1 MNDATRR
8 VILGRHDQKIVLR
21 LQNVG
26 RLRFIEFALTLPG
39 WVMPAQTIA
48 PPPSLPPA
56 EPLRLIAQRWMR
68 EQKRRAALGLLAFG
82 VSGLV
87 LSILP
92 ALYLTDDFTLVTFLW
107 LASFVFFAVAVVPA
121 RSRTKINLRLAR
133 LPIIFAVGG
142 LAFLAL
148 ALRVWNIGSIPFT
161 LGGDEAS
168 QGLESLRVLRGELR
182 SPFVTGWYSVPTM
195 SFFFNALSLS
205 LFGANI
211 TALRLPWALVGTAS
225 IVSTF
230 ALTTRLA
237 GLRVGLLTAGLLAAY
252 HYHIHYSRLG
262 SNQIADP
269 LFVSLAFFFF
279 YRALSRRQMFDW
291 LMVGVMCAGS
301 LYFYAGARLTL
312 ILIVVVIAY
321 ECLLDR
327 ARFWR
332 AHRIGLLVALGAF
345 LIIAAPIL
353 QFAFI
358 YPDDF
363 NARINQIGILQSG
376 WLEREI
382 DLRNESAPAI
392 LWDQFVRAA
401 LAFNYYPDRTVWYG
415 LRTPLLDPI
424 FGALFLLGLG
434 YATVR
439 ALTPRA
445 ERKFF
450 PMVAW
455 WWGAVILGGVL
466 TESPPSSQRLVTLT
480 VPVCFFIALALWKI
494 LRLARQAIA
503 PAPVNVVAFTAV
515 LLFAFISL
523 KTYFVDYTPQR
534 IYGSSRAE
542 LATMLAPTL
551 NDLKATHRFYFV
563 GAPFMYWGFATIP
576 FLVPGA
582 DGIDL
587 EHPLTAPPP
596 RDLIPAGQS
605 AMFIVLQE
613 RLAELPFI
621 EQAWSD
627 GERREIRA
635 PVGGQTL
642 ATLYIVSKK
651 SE

>member
-1 MNDATRR
+1 MNDATSH
-8 VILGRHDQKIVLR
+8 VILGRRERQIVLR
-21 LQNVG
+21 LQKIG
-26 RLRFIEFALTLPG
+26 RLQFIELALTLPA
-39 WVMPAQTIA
+39 WLVPAQIAA
-48 PPPSLPPA
+48 PPVPLPPA
-56 EPLRLIAQRWMR
+56 EPLQLIAQRWMR
-68 EQKRRAALGLLAFG
+68 EQKRRAALVFLAFG
-82 VSGLV
+82 VSGIVWLM
-87 LSILP
+87 LP
-92 ALYLTDDFTLVTFLW
+92 ALYLTDDFTLVTLLW
-107 LASFVFFAVAVVPA
+107 LASFALFAVAVVPA
-121 RSRTKINLRLAR
+121 RPRAKINLRLAR
-133 LPIIFAVGG
+133 LPIVFAIAGIV
-142 LAFLAL
+142 FLAL
-148 ALRVWNIGSIPFT
+148 ALRVWNIGTIPFT

-168 QGLESLRVLRGELR
+168 QGLESLRVLRGEIR

-195 SFFFNALSLS
+195 SFFFNALTLS
-205 LFGANI
+205 WLGADM

-225 IVSTF
+225 VVSTF

-237 GLRVGLLTAGLLAAY
+237 GLRIAFLTTGFLAVY

-269 LFVSLAFFFF
+269 VFVSLAFFFF
-279 YRALSRRQMFDW
+279 YRALSRRRTLDW
-291 LMVGVMCAGS
+291 LMVGVACAGS

-312 ILIVVVIAY
+312 ILIAVVIAY
-321 ECLLDR
+321 EFLHDR

-332 AHRIGLLVALGAF
+332 VHRIGLLVALGAF
-345 LIIAAPIL
+345 FIIAAPIL

-358 YPDDF
+358 YPDEF

-382 DLRNESAPAI
+382 DLRDASALSI
-392 LWDQFVRAA
+392 LWDQFIRAA

-439 ALTPRA
+439 ALTPPA

-455 WWGAVILGGVL
+455 WWSAMILGGVL

-480 VPVCFFIALALWKI
+480 VPVCFFIALALGRV

-503 PAPVNVVAFTAV
+503 RAPVNFSAFVTV
-515 LLFAFISL
+515 LLFAFLSL
-523 KTYFVDYTPQR
+523 KTYFGDYTPQR

-576 FLVPGA
+576 FLAPGA
-582 DGIDL
+582 DGIDV

-596 RDLIPAGQS
+596 GDLIPAGRS

-613 RLAELPFI
+613 RIAELELIKETFPRGEAI
-621 EQAWSD
+621 EIHTPSN
-627 GERREIRA
+627 
-635 PVGGQTL
+635 GQIL
-642 ATLYIVSKK
+642 ATLYIVPPQA
-651 SE
+651 E